1 MLRMTR
7 DQARLYVK
15 EHIEDYLSWKGID
28 TRREFTCLNPEHH
41 DSHPSMTLWRQKHR
55 VKCFPCGAS
64 YDTFDLIAIDYHLD
78 TKAAMEKGYE
88 LFGIEIID
96 TPRRS
101 TPEEDFSDMES
112 QNNAKTGQNTDTHT
126 HTDTA
131 IAAEENKLDYF
142 RECAGRLT
150 LTEYRGLSRETLERH
165 MVGYDPQF
173 RTRDHEKN
181 YVQWE
186 GIIIPTGR
194 GSYTVR
200 NLAQDAHKKDRYRKR
215 GAAQIFG
222 YKSLYSSASPVFV
235 VEGEIDAMSIE
246 EAGGAAVGLGSYD
259 NVPLLLKMCEN
270 RKPSQPLIIAFDNES
285 EPDKQAEVA
294 KHEEELAQGLQ
305 RLEIPFYRLSPYG
318 EYKDANAALVGDRE
332 SFSATIRGAAN
343 MELQAEEAEREAY
356 LSTSNAAYMQ
366 QFINGI
372 AESVNTEAIP
382 TGFSELDK
390 ALDGGLYEG
399 LLVVGAISSLGKTTL
414 AMQVADQVAAAGN
427 DVLIIS
433 LEMARKQLMSKS
445 ISRHTLQLS
454 MERKLDTRNA
464 KTSRGITNGKRWEN
478 YSRTELSL
486 IHDAMGAYNQYA
498 ERIYIREGVGDIT
511 VDRIREAVQKH
522 ILFTGGKWIT
532 DATTGERTLEGGR
545 RPLVIVDYLQII
557 APHSDRATDKQRVDH
572 AVLELKRISRD
583 YRLPIIAI
591 SSFNREG
598 YKESVSFENLKESG
612 AIEYSAD
619 IVIGLQLEG
628 AGKKDF
634 NPTEAKKKDP
644 RKVEA
649 VILKN
654 REGRVG
660 DKILFSYYP
669 MFNYFHEE
677 GNIA

>member
-1 MLRMTR
+1 MNRE
-7 DQARLYVK
+7 QARDIVK
-15 EHIEDYLSWKGID
+15 AQIEDYLSRKGID
-28 TRREFTCLNPEHH
+28 TRKPFTCLNPEHN
-41 DSHPSMTLWRQKHR
+41 DRNPSMTLYRRGNR

-64 YDTFDLIAIDYHLD
+64 YDIFDLIALDYHLD
-78 TKAAMEKGYE
+78 TREAMEKGYE
-88 LFGIEIID
+88 LYGITVDD

-101 TPEEDFSDMES
+101 TPEEDFSDMGES
-112 QNNAKTGQNTDTHT
+112 QNNAKSGQNTDTHT

-131 IAAEENKLDYF
+131 LSAEPDKLDYF
-142 RECAGRLT
+142 KQCAERLN
-150 LTEYRGLSRETLERH
+150 LEEYRGLSRETLERH
-165 MVGYDPQF
+165 MIGRDPAF
-173 RTRDHEKN
+173 RTKDHSGN
-181 YVQWE
+181 YVQWDA
-186 GIIIPTGR
+186 IIIPTGR
-194 GSYTVR
+194 SSYTVR
-200 NLAQDAHKKDRYRKR
+200 NTVQDAHKKDRYRKR

-235 VEGEIDAMSIE
+235 VEGEIDCMSIE

-285 EPDKQAEVA
+285 EPDKQEEVK

-318 EYKDANAALVGDRE
+318 EYKDANAALTGDRE
-332 SFSATIRGAAN
+332 SFSATIRGAASL
-343 MELQAEEAEREAY
+343 ELQAEEAERESY

-399 LLVVGAISSLGKTTL
+399 LLVIGAISSLGKTTL
-414 AMQVADQVAAAGN
+414 TMQVADQVAAAGN
-427 DVLIIS
+427 DVLIFS

-445 ISRHTLQLS
+445 ISRHTLQLTL
-454 MERKLDTRNA
+454 ERGGETRNA
-464 KTSRGITNGKRWEN
+464 KTSRGITSGKRYAN

-486 IHDAMGAYNQYA
+486 INDAMSAYNKYA
-498 ERIYIREGVGDIT
+498 ERIFIREGVGDIT

-545 RPLVIVDYLQII
+545 RPLVVVDYLQII

-583 YRLPIIAI
+583 YRLPVIAI

-598 YKESVSFENLKESG
+598 YKEAVTFENLKESG

-619 IVIGLQLEG
+619 IVIGLQLSG

-634 NPTEAKKKDP
+634 NPTEAKRKDP
-644 RKVEA
+644 RKIEA

-660 DKILFSYYP
+660 DKILFAYYP